1 MNTGCGQLPKSPKVS
16 VRTRHE
22 LEVRFF
28 QFGFFG
34 NFGISGICLIS
45 VIRVIRDKVWV

>member
-22 LEVRFF
+22 LEVR
-28 QFGFFG
+28 GFF
-34 NFGISGICLIS
+34 NLDSLAILAFLAF
-45 VIRVIRDKVWV
+45 V